1 MKMDTKIYQIKIKDV
16 YLSFA
21 YLNKK
26 KLLYCTGQVVLH

>member
-26 KLLYCTGQVVLH
+26 NYYTVLGK